1 MVIVNSVSPHF
12 KWGHT
17 NAASLGVGFSTSLTA
32 QTNYKL
38 KRAFYKQWVRDT
50 DIRMIFYQ

>member
-38 KRAFYKQWVRDT
+38 KEHSVNNGLE
-50 DIRMIFYQ
+50 ILI

>member
-38 KRAFYKQWVRDT
+38 KEHSVNNGLERYDVRMT
-50 DIRMIFYQ
+50 FYQ